1 MPKIQ
6 SKPLGRKQILF
17 LVQFAMLLAI
27 EAVFCF
33 TPLGSLPIGPM
44 VATFAMLPVII
55 AAIMLGT
62 GAGTLMGFFAGLF
75 SFLVWTFMPP
85 PTSAM
90 FAFIYT
96 PFYTAGEF
104 QGNGWSLVV
113 CFLPRI
119 LTGTFA
125 GLAYTG
131 LSRVFTKLRSRP
143 LSDGPEKLGGLAKIG
158 AFFRNKAGLEFAVA
172 GAVGSLTNTF
182 LVLGGA
188 YLFFGPEYAAAGG
201 IGYELLL
208 GVLGTVVL
216 TNGIPEMVISILA
229 AEGICRPLKKQ
240 LRHWSA

>member
-1 MPKIQ
+1 
-6 SKPLGRKQILF
+6 
-17 LVQFAMLLAI
+17 MLLAI

-44 VATFAMLPVII
+44 VATFAMLPVIV
-55 AAIMLGT
+55 AAILLGT

-96 PFYTAGEF
+96 PFYSLGEF

-125 GLAYTG
+125 GLTYSG
-131 LSRVFTKLRSRP
+131 LSKKPWSSCAP
-143 LSDGPEKLGGLAKIG
+143 
-158 AFFRNKAGLEFAVA
+158 
-172 GAVGSLTNTF
+172 GSIR
-182 LVLGGA
+182 G
-188 YLFFGPEYAAAGG
+188 
-201 IGYELLL
+201 
-208 GVLGTVVL
+208 
-216 TNGIPEMVISILA
+216 
-229 AEGICRPLKKQ
+229 R
-240 LRHWSA
+240 

>member
-1 MPKIQ
+1 MLQKIKD
-6 SKPLGRKQILF
+6 KPLGRKQILF

-44 VATFAMLPVII
+44 VATFAMLPVIV
-55 AAIMLGT
+55 AAILLGT

-96 PFYTAGEF
+96 PFYSLGEF

-125 GLAYTG
+125 GLTYSG
-131 LSRVFTKLRSRP
+131 LSKALVKLRARQHSRKMT
-143 LSDGPEKLGGLAKIG
+143 GALAGIR

-188 YLFFGPEYAAAGG
+188 YLFFGPEYAAAAGM
-201 IGYELLL
+201 GYELLL
-208 GVLGTVVL
+208 GALGLIIL
-216 TNGIPEMVISILA
+216 TNGIPEMIISILA

-240 LRHWSA
+240 LRHWSV

>member
-1 MPKIQ
+1 
-6 SKPLGRKQILF
+6 
-17 LVQFAMLLAI
+17 MLLAI

-44 VATFAMLPVII
+44 VATFAMLPVIV
-55 AAIMLGT
+55 AAILLGT

-96 PFYTAGEF
+96 PFYSLGEF

-125 GLAYTG
+125 GLTYSG
-131 LSRVFTKLRSRP
+131 LSKALVKLRARQHSRKMTGALAGIRALFP
-143 LSDGPEKLGGLAKIG
+143 KQSRTRIRRGRRGRQPDQHVSCPWRRLSLLRARI
-158 AFFRNKAGLEFAVA
+158 R
-172 GAVGSLTNTF
+172 
-182 LVLGGA
+182 
-188 YLFFGPEYAAAGG
+188 AAAGMG
-201 IGYELLL
+201 
-208 GVLGTVVL
+208 
-216 TNGIPEMVISILA
+216 
-229 AEGICRPLKKQ
+229 
-240 LRHWSA
+240 